1 MKKIHLW
8 CIFTFLSLFFSFQ
21 EAEAQKRRLY
31 GYVTDSNNEPLI
43 GVSVQIR
50 GTQIATITDVNGRY
64 QLNGDF
70 GKASVISFTYVGFSQ
85 KKLKYDGRE
94 RIDVRMQTAENYL
107 GEVVVK
113 AKSNINAIDLRSKV
127 GIVESVD
134 MKRLSEKPM
143 IDMGLALQG
152 MIPGLNVINTGDL
165 GSKPQVRIRGN
176 SSFRRGNTSNEPLYV
191 LDGKIISAESF
202 YNLNPQDIASIKV
215 LKNATAGALY
225 GIKAANGVLEISSQR
240 GYKGKMILT
249 YGMDLGLT
257 MRGRRGVR
265 LMDTEE
271 KLELERLLQNPAAP
285 GYRFSR
291 DYYERYHASDPNK
304 EQLIAEGEMRLS
316 ALKGIHTDWFKEL
329 IHNNFYQ
336 KHNMSIK
343 GGNGNTTYYLSGNY
357 TYQGGRIEGN
367 NKQRFSVRM
376 GVDQQLGKMGYLMI
390 GVLGGYAKSNSPNGS
405 SYDPTSLVYNLNPY
419 EQKTGELYSYPNR
432 TYRDL
437 TQQYQSDTSDK
448 NAGVDIN
455 LTLTPW
461 KDLTLA
467 YVAGLDYLQDDSHS
481 FTPASSYQEQNSGV
495 PVNAR
500 GIYSRTKGTTVN
512 LSSNVRATYSHV
524 FADVHD
530 ITLGANFDYY
540 LYNYDAVDITGYGVG
555 NVDAPS
561 AINNSLHGLRQPSV
575 RNPRDKNAQ
584 MGIGIVAGYTYNA
597 IYDAYFTYK
606 ADASSILP
614 SDKRWNSAWAV
625 GLGWTPTNYSWLKS
639 NKILSSLNFK
649 ASYGVTANLNGVTV
663 SNTVGTFMFGEQSY
677 EDSRILSLLSLYN
690 KNLKAEQN
698 KSMDFG
704 VTLEFIKR
712 ITFNINWY
720 NRRTDQALLD
730 VPIATSSGF
739 SSLKRNI
746 GVLQNRGIEL
756 GMNAKI
762 LDGFDCR
769 LSVGGNIA
777 YNENKVV
784 SLYWTDK
791 LYLDEQS
798 IVPDYEVG
806 KAYDM
811 IYGLHSLGINPL
823 TGYPV
828 FLTPEGVEKQGTEQ
842 LVRSDF
848 VALGH
853 QTPPYS
859 GSLYASFSYKQF
871 DMDVSF
877 YYVYGGK
884 QRFSYQYVRNSDNAI
899 YNAVLGQT
907 RKMWFKRGDENKTY
921 WTPFYTQSIAEEN
934 LALYPNTR
942 TVGSSDYIRLSS
954 ISLRYR
960 IPSDWLHK
968 IIPFVKYANFGLQG
982 SNLFTWT
989 RYKESDPESGTLAG
1003 TMSPVFTFNLN
1014 LTF

>member
-1 MKKIHLW
+1 
-8 CIFTFLSLFFSFQ
+8 
-21 EAEAQKRRLY
+21 
-31 GYVTDSNNEPLI
+31 
-43 GVSVQIR
+43 
-50 GTQIATITDVNGRY
+50 
-64 QLNGDF
+64 
-70 GKASVISFTYVGFSQ
+70 
-85 KKLKYDGRE
+85 
-94 RIDVRMQTAENYL
+94 
-107 GEVVVK
+107 
-113 AKSNINAIDLRSKV
+113 
-127 GIVESVD
+127 
-134 MKRLSEKPM
+134 
-143 IDMGLALQG
+143 
-152 MIPGLNVINTGDL
+152 
-165 GSKPQVRIRGN
+165 
-176 SSFRRGNTSNEPLYV
+176 
-191 LDGKIISAESF
+191 
-202 YNLNPQDIASIKV
+202 
-215 LKNATAGALY
+215 
-225 GIKAANGVLEISSQR
+225 
-240 GYKGKMILT
+240 
-249 YGMDLGLT
+249 
-257 MRGRRGVR
+257 
-265 LMDTEE
+265 
-271 KLELERLLQNPAAP
+271 
-285 GYRFSR
+285 
-291 DYYERYHASDPNK
+291 
-304 EQLIAEGEMRLS
+304 
-316 ALKGIHTDWFKEL
+316 
-329 IHNNFYQ
+329 
-336 KHNMSIK
+336 
-343 GGNGNTTYYLSGNY
+343 
-357 TYQGGRIEGN
+357 
-367 NKQRFSVRM
+367 
-376 GVDQQLGKMGYLMI
+376 
-390 GVLGGYAKSNSPNGS
+390 
-405 SYDPTSLVYNLNPY
+405 
-419 EQKTGELYSYPNR
+419 
-432 TYRDL
+432 
-437 TQQYQSDTSDK
+437 
-448 NAGVDIN
+448 
-455 LTLTPW
+455 
-461 KDLTLA
+461 
-467 YVAGLDYLQDDSHS
+467 
-481 FTPASSYQEQNSGV
+481 
-495 PVNAR
+495 
-500 GIYSRTKGTTVN
+500 
-512 LSSNVRATYSHV
+512 
-524 FADVHD
+524 
-530 ITLGANFDYY
+530 
-540 LYNYDAVDITGYGVG
+540 
-555 NVDAPS
+555 
-561 AINNSLHGLRQPSV
+561 
-575 RNPRDKNAQ
+575 
-584 MGIGIVAGYTYNA
+584 
-597 IYDAYFTYK
+597 
-606 ADASSILP
+606 
-614 SDKRWNSAWAV
+614 
-625 GLGWTPTNYSWLKS
+625 
-639 NKILSSLNFK
+639 
-649 ASYGVTANLNGVTV
+649 
-663 SNTVGTFMFGEQSY
+663 
-677 EDSRILSLLSLYN
+677 
-690 KNLKAEQN
+690 
-698 KSMDFG
+698 MDFG
-704 VTLEFIKR
+704 VTLEFVKR

-884 QRFSYQYVRNSDNAI
+884 QRFSYKYVRNSDNAI